1 MKLLIEKFYFFISG
15 MFHETLIKNKK
26 ISMKKIILY
35 SIMTLLGVSFYSCND
50 EWKDE
55 QYQKYVSFTRS
66 GYVNTY
72 LNYNTQSGTIR
83 YRVPV
88 EVSGSTLNDRN
99 VEVILAL
106 DPDTLNAMNKAR
118 YFTRE
123 DLYFRLLDPKYYE
136 IKSMK
141 TTIPAGQDIGYIDVD
156 FKIDD
161 LDLVEKYILPL
172 NIVETSEYVPSPKK
186 WYRRSLMRIVPF
198 NEFSGTYSATGGT
211 ITEAGSTT
219 PTSVDTREMRVVDQ
233 NTVFFYAGLTEE
245 EARNRALYKIRVK
258 FEPLTVRPDSSSV
271 ILTADNPDISF
282 TYEPARCYY
291 KIDTKM
297 DALQPYLQIKT
308 TTLFL
313 RYTYKDI
320 SNPNYTV
327 TYKFAGSYVLE
338 RRRNTQIPEQDQQE
352 IFE

>member
-1 MKLLIEKFYFFISG
+1 
-15 MFHETLIKNKK
+15 
-26 ISMKKIILY
+26 MKKMIVY
-35 SIMTLLGVSFYSCND
+35 SILFLSSLFFFACND

-72 LNYNTQSGTIR
+72 LNYNAEGGVVH
-83 YRVPV
+83 YRIPV
-88 EVSGSTLNDRN
+88 EISGSTVNDRN
-99 VEVILAL
+99 VQVTIAL
-106 DPDTLNAMNKAR
+106 DPDTLNAMNQAR

-123 DLYFRLLDPKYYE
+123 DLYFRLLDPKHYNF
-136 IKSMK
+136 KTMS
-141 TTIPAGQDIGYIDVD
+141 TTIPAGQDIAYIDVD

-172 NIVETSEYVPSPKK
+172 NIVETSEYIPSPKK
-186 WYRRSLMRIVPF
+186 WYRRSLMRIIPF
-198 NEFSGTYSATGGT
+198 NDYSGTYSATGGK

-245 EARNRALYKIRVK
+245 EARNRALYK
-258 FEPLTVRPDSSSV
+258 VRAVFNPPTDVPNRGAVTLS
-271 ILTADNPDISF
+271 ADNPDIGF
-282 TYEPARCYY
+282 TFEPANCYY
-291 KIDTKM
+291 TVDTKM
-297 DALQPYLQIKT
+297 DDLQPYLQIKT
-308 TTLFL
+308 TTMFL
-313 RYTYKDI
+313 KYTYKDI

-327 TYKFAGSYVLE
+327 TYKFDGSYVLE

>member
-1 MKLLIEKFYFFISG
+1 
-15 MFHETLIKNKK
+15 
-26 ISMKKIILY
+26 MKKIILY
-35 SIMTLLGVSFYSCND
+35 GIMPLFGILFFACND

-72 LNYNTQSGTIR
+72 VNYNTEGGVVK
-83 YRVPV
+83 YRIPV
-88 EVSGSTLNDRN
+88 EVSGSTVNDRD
-99 VEVILAL
+99 VEVTIGL
-106 DPDTLNAMNKAR
+106 DPDTLNAMNQSR

-136 IKSMK
+136 FKNMK
-141 TTIPAGQDIGYIDVD
+141 TTIPAGKDVAYIDID
-156 FKIDD
+156 FKIGD
-161 LDLVEKYILPL
+161 LDLVEKYVLPL
-172 NIVETSEYVPSPKK
+172 NIVETSEYIPSPKK
-186 WYRRSLMRIVPF
+186 WYRRALMRIIPF
-198 NEFSGTYSATGGT
+198 NDYSGTYSATGGK
-211 ITEAGSTT
+211 ITEVGSTT

-245 EARNRALYKIRVK
+245 EARNRALYKIRAMFNPLAEGSKRGTVTLSADRPEIGFT
-258 FEPLTVRPDSSSV
+258 FEP
-271 ILTADNPDISF
+271 AN
-282 TYEPARCYY
+282 CYY
-291 KIDTKM
+291 TVDTKM
-297 DALQPYLQIKT
+297 DDLQPYLQIKT

-320 SNPNYTV
+320 TNPSYTV
-327 TYKFAGSYVLE
+327 TYKFDGSYVLE